1 MYSIEKR
8 MKAIELYIKYDRCAA
23 DVIRKLGYPDRK
35 TLRNWYK
42 AYLEEQETGVTGNL
56 GCRRKKYSQEQM
68 VTAVEYYLEHGHNL
82 SRTIRALGYPSS
94 RGTLRSWC
102 DELAPGSR
110 KTYVGGVKYDYEQK
124 QEAVI
129 ALCTRNS
136 SADEVAEEYAVTR
149 QALYS
154 WKNILL
160 GKGDEISMSKEE
172 NVPLPEEK
180 EELLAEIERLKCE
193 IRKLKLEKDVLIGTM
208 EILKKDPGVDPK
220 NLTNKE
226 KTLLVDALRSEYRL
240 KELLSCPGLAR
251 STYFY

>member
-68 VTAVEYYLEHGHNL
+68 VTAIEYYLEHGHNL

-102 DELAPGSR
+102 DELAPESR

-208 EILKKDPGVDPK
+208 GILKKDPGVRPEESHEQRKDTSDRRP
-220 NLTNKE
+220 E
-226 KTLLVDALRSEYRL
+226 K
-240 KELLSCPGLAR
+240 
-251 STYFY
+251 

>member
-1 MYSIEKR
+1 MH
-8 MKAIELYIKYDRCAA
+8 IKYDKCAA
-23 DVIRKLGYPDRK
+23 DVIRELGYPDRK

-42 AYLEEQETGVTGNL
+42 AYIEEQETGVTGNL

-82 SRTIRALGYPSS
+82 SRTIRALGCPSS

-102 DELAPGSR
+102 DELAPESR
-110 KTYVGGVKYDYEQK
+110 KTHVGSVECSYQ
-124 QEAVI
+124 QRHEALVAQRI
-129 ALCTRNS
+129 RAND
-136 SADEVAEEYAVTR
+136 ADRLAKEHAVTR

-160 GKGDEISMSKEE
+160 GKDDEISMSKEK

-193 IRKLKLEKDVLIGTM
+193 IRKLRLEKDVLIGTM
-208 EILKKDPGVDPK
+208 EILKKDPGVDIVSK
-220 NLTNKE
+220 
-226 KTLLVDALRSEYRL
+226 A
-240 KELLSCPGLAR
+240 
-251 STYFY
+251 